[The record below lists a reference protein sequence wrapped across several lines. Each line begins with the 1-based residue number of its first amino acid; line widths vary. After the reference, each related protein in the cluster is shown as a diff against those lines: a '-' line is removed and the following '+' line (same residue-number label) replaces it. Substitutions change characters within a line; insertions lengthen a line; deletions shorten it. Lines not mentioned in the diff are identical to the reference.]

1 MGVPIWCTPRDKWVV
16 LSGIELEWDR
26 GGVRDLGQVLELEQ
40 GQGQG
45 KHGGTSGG
53 RGGMGHGQTTRNT
66 HRTHRDGNVG
76 RWSPT
81 LPTETGVDVP
91 SIRAWP
97 DGEPAVSLDALCF
110 LLHRVTEAAPQDLT
124 HASSRKTH
132 Q

>member
-53 RGGMGHGQTTRNT
+53 RGGMGHGQTTRT
-66 HRTHRDGNVG
+66 HTARTATVTSGAGHQPCPQKRGLMCHQFARG
-76 RWSPT
+76 R
-81 LPTETGVDVP
+81 TE
-91 SIRAWP
+91 
-97 DGEPAVSLDALCF
+97 
-110 LLHRVTEAAPQDLT
+110 
-124 HASSRKTH
+124 SRR
-132 Q
+132 